1 MRVRR
6 GALAAVLALAAAA
19 ANAQEWSDRD
29 LRLLASLRLTRTPP
43 PSPSNRVADD
53 PRAAELGRRIF
64 FDRGFDAAAKTA
76 CASCHR
82 PELHWSDGRA
92 RSVVSPAGRNA
103 PSVVGSGF
111 GSWFTWDGRRDSLW
125 AQSLVPFEASDE
137 IGASRSGVVRRIAR
151 DARYRADYE
160 AIFGPLPADVLAKDL
175 PARAGPLGD
184 AEARAAWQ
192 RIPQARRDQIDR
204 VFSNVGKALEAYE
217 RTLLPEDS
225 RFDRYVDAVR
235 AGRRDAAELDAREIA
250 GLRLFIDPARTQ
262 CLQCHNGPQFTNGGF
277 HNIGTGNFDGPA
289 LDFGRALGIQAVL
302 LDVFNCAGPYS
313 DAAPADCR
321 ELRFLSRDTHVP
333 LEGAFKT
340 PTLRDVAK
348 TAPYFHDGRFATLRA
363 VLDYYNA
370 PPQDDTHEL
379 RALALAD
386 AELDALERFMRALSG
401 AEGAP

>member
-1 MRVRR
+1 MRL
-6 GALAAVLALAAAA
+6 GTLAAVLAFAAAA
-19 ANAQEWSDRD
+19 GAEEWSDRD
-29 LRLLASLRLTRTPP
+29 LRLLASLRLTHTPP

-64 FDRGFDAAAKTA
+64 FDRGFAANETA
-76 CASCHR
+76 SCATCHR

-92 RSVVSPAGRNA
+92 RSVAPAGRNA
-103 PSVVGSGF
+103 PSVVGSAF

-125 AQSLVPFEASDE
+125 SQSLVPFEAADE
-137 IGASRSGVVRRIAR
+137 LAASRTGVVRRIAS

-160 AIFGPLPADVLAKDL
+160 AIFGPLPADLRTDDL
-175 PARAGPLGD
+175 PARAGPLG
-184 AEARAAWQ
+184 EAAARSAWQ

-217 RTLLPEDS
+217 RTLLPHDS

-235 AGRRDAAELDAREIA
+235 AGRTSAELDAREIA

-262 CLQCHNGPQFTNGGF
+262 CLQCHNGSQLTNGGF
-277 HNIGTGNFDGPA
+277 HNIGTGTFDGPA
-289 LDFGRALGIQAVL
+289 LDFGRALGLQAVL
-302 LDVFNCAGPYS
+302 IDVFNCTGPYS

-321 ELRFLSRDTHVP
+321 ELRFLSRDAHAP

-363 VLDYYNA
+363 VLDYYNT
-370 PPQDDTHEL
+370 PPPPDGAHEL
-379 RALALAD
+379 RALALGD
-386 AELDALERFMRALSG
+386 RELDDLERFLRALSG
-401 AEGAP
+401 AEPTR